1 MRVIAS
7 MTGFKSGTVKAGDSL
22 YLVDIRTLNHRF
34 LDIHCRMP
42 ENLFHLEM
50 PVRNLIKKHLKRG
63 RVDIRVQPERLEGKG
78 NIRLNQDVYQDYM
91 TILDTIMAERKLE
104 SFDPV
109 RLLTLPDMIGA
120 GAQREADAD
129 QFCQGVEVLVQSLVA
144 DRLREGE
151 YLWQDLLNTL
161 ANIETMTGELAN
173 LASVQKDT
181 VAQRFRERIV
191 RLDEQ
196 IDDVRVLTEIALLID
211 KSDINEELVRLREH
225 IREFGAVQQTNE
237 PKGRK
242 LEFLGQEMLREV
254 NTIASKSALYPI
266 SNLAVNIKS
275 ELEKIR
281 EQVQNIE

>member
-1 MRVIAS
+1 MIAS